1 MQSQTGQIEEVIRNN
16 IGNGKPALVKEMA
29 EKIVEKI
36 KNMNRLGR
44 NSGIPRRIVQMDTYL
59 TTAELFPEK
68 LHKEEFLDSF
78 IKTVVTS
85 FDTYIQSAYLS
96 DIMDAVQGKKIFAMP
111 YIQKMLEKC
120 QQIMPDEILALN
132 REKYQKWID
141 ENLPLWVIS
150 DKKYHKDS

>member
-36 KNMNRLGR
+36 KNMDPLGKKFWDT
-44 NSGIPRRIVQMDTYL
+44 RRIVQMDTYL

-96 DIMDAVQGKKIFAMP
+96 DIMDALQGKKMFAMP

-120 QQIMPDEILALN
+120 QQIMPDEIMALN

-150 DKKYHKDS
+150 DKKCHRKP